1 MGKSFDNALLVG
13 FEFVLGKGGA
23 NIFFRFLQEI
33 DGREFVFV
41 VGGAG
46 GGGDGGRGGFGGGFG
61 FGGGVGGK
69 SGQGGGGDS
78 ELFDFGIGFFGF
90 GGFFS
95 FGFVR
100 FGQGRGE
107 GGDGGIED
115 FWGGSVQ
122 SSGGGSG
129 GSWGRRFLF
138 GEAAAETF
146 LFDLQL
152 FLLQLDSFGGLGF
165 ADSVVEVLVDEGAPG
180 FAKGASEF
188 GWTEFKEQDE
198 DNEVR
203 EAEDEDGA
211 DLAEDGGEKLIVE
224 EVADIA
230 AGHFSGGG
238 GGNV

>member
-1 MGKSFDNALLVG
+1 M
-13 FEFVLGKGGA
+13 
-23 NIFFRFLQEI
+23 
-33 DGREFVFV
+33 
-41 VGGAG
+41 
-46 GGGDGGRGGFGGGFG
+46 
-61 FGGGVGGK
+61 
-69 SGQGGGGDS
+69 
-78 ELFDFGIGFFGF
+78 
-90 GGFFS
+90 
-95 FGFVR
+95 
-100 FGQGRGE
+100 
-107 GGDGGIED
+107 
-115 FWGGSVQ
+115 
-122 SSGGGSG
+122 
-129 GSWGRRFLF
+129 
-138 GEAAAETF
+138 
-146 LFDLQL
+146 
-152 FLLQLDSFGGLGF
+152 LQLDSFGGLGF

>member
-1 MGKSFDNALLVG
+1 MS
-13 FEFVLGKGGA
+13 
-23 NIFFRFLQEI
+23 
-33 DGREFVFV
+33 
-41 VGGAG
+41 
-46 GGGDGGRGGFGGGFG
+46 GGR
-61 FGGGVGGK
+61 
-69 SGQGGGGDS
+69 
-78 ELFDFGIGFFGF
+78 
-90 GGFFS
+90 
-95 FGFVR
+95 
-100 FGQGRGE
+100 
-107 GGDGGIED
+107 
-115 FWGGSVQ
+115 
-122 SSGGGSG
+122 GGGSG

-165 ADSVVEVLVDEGAPG
+165 PDSVVEILVNEGATRFPQ
-180 FAKGASEF
+180 GASEF
-188 GWTEFKEQDE
+188 SRAEFKEQDE
-198 DNEVR
+198 DNEVG